1 MKRKQFDRGTIAGG
15 IARIA
20 IALIAI
26 AIAGTVI
33 ASGIRSQDP
42 DDKFGS
48 VFMFLIGGI
57 MIIASVSF
65 IGNGIKMIVDGGK
78 SAAVS
83 RKGHSE
89 TAKILDL
96 TETEVT
102 ETNNGSTSVYT
113 IYNLKFEYTDDS
125 GNLCESK
132 EQISRRIF
140 EKLQTATLVPVLVY
154 GERAVFDKNKFEKE
168 TDPD

>member
-1 MKRKQFDRGTIAGG
+1 MERKQFDRGTIAGG
-15 IARIA
+15 IARIV

-33 ASGIRSQDP
+33 ASAIRSQDP
-42 DDKFGS
+42 DDKSGS

-57 MIIASVSF
+57 MIIASIGF
-65 IGNGIKMIVDGGK
+65 IGNGIKMIIDGGK
-78 SAAVS
+78 SSAVS

-102 ETNNGSTSVYT
+102 ETHNGSTSVYT

-140 EKLQTATLVPVLVY
+140 EKLQTSALVPVLVY
-154 GERAVFDKNKFEKE
+154 GERAVFDKKKFEKE

>member
-57 MIIASVSF
+57 MIIASVGF

-102 ETNNGSTSVYT
+102 ETNNGST
-113 IYNLKFEYTDDS
+113 S

>member
-1 MKRKQFDRGTIAGG
+1 MYGG
-15 IARIA
+15 IARIV

-33 ASGIRSQDP
+33 ASAIRSQDP
-42 DDKFGS
+42 DDKSGS
-48 VFMFLIGGI
+48 AFMFLIGGI
-57 MIIASVSF
+57 MIIASIGF
-65 IGNGIKMIVDGGK
+65 IGNGIKMIIDGGK
-78 SAAVS
+78 SSAVS

-102 ETNNGSTSVYT
+102 ETHNGSTSVYT

-140 EKLQTATLVPVLVY
+140 EKLQTATLVPVPVY
-154 GERAVFDKNKFEKE
+154 GERAVFDKKKFEKE
-168 TDPD
+168 TDTD

>member
-57 MIIASVSF
+57 MIIASVGF

-78 SAAVS
+78 SSAVS

-140 EKLQTATLVPVLVY
+140 EKLQTATLGPVLVY

>member
-1 MKRKQFDRGTIAGG
+1 MKRKQFDRVTIAGG

-57 MIIASVSF
+57 MIIASVGF
-65 IGNGIKMIVDGGK
+65 IGNGIKMIVDGG
-78 SAAVS
+78 
-83 RKGHSE
+83 
-89 TAKILDL
+89 
-96 TETEVT
+96 
-102 ETNNGSTSVYT
+102 T
-113 IYNLKFEYTDDS
+113 IV
-125 GNLCESK
+125 GG
-132 EQISRRIF
+132 I
-140 EKLQTATLVPVLVY
+140 A
-154 GERAVFDKNKFEKE
+154 
-168 TDPD
+168 

>member
-57 MIIASVSF
+57 MIIAVGF

-78 SAAVS
+78 SSAVS

>member
-57 MIIASVSF
+57 IASVGF

-78 SAAVS
+78 SSAVS